1 MNVSSGRTARTGNYL
16 VSGLAYCQRTADVC
30 CTTAIYNAIVH
41 DKIPHRA
48 DRVVQCPLCLVNNLD
63 SLGVSGQSHKRHEA
77 TYHFVASA
85 HKDRDC
91 PCVGALL
98 DDEHLVARRAKGE
111 FSNNTSATEFFRRE
125 VLEARNDAAV
135 RRDCDQLCES

>member
-1 MNVSSGRTARTGNYL
+1 M
-16 VSGLAYCQRTADVC
+16 
-30 CTTAIYNAIVH
+30 
-41 DKIPHRA
+41 
-48 DRVVQCPLCLVNNLD
+48 QCPLGLVDDLDNLK
-63 SLGVSGQSHKRHEA
+63 VSGQSNKRREA

-85 HKDRDC
+85 HKDRNC
-91 PCVGALL
+91 PRVGALL

-125 VLEARNDAAV
+125 VLEARNDATV